1 MSEYTSAFNMK
12 LPDETDYFDIED
24 FNGNTRIIDEKLS
37 DLEEKIEDLREHV
50 TKFEQTGYPVASI
63 EQAVAD
69 WCSEHAVG
77 VQSDTIT
84 MLFSTHTITER
95 RSVVLPILGVVLL
108 FGIFSVCAELRI
120 FSTAES
126 LPHIVLRC

>member
-69 WCSEHAVG
+69 WCSEHAVSG

-84 MLFSTHTITER
+84 TIWSGTQAQYNALSSYSNSTLYVI
-95 RSVVLPILGVVLL
+95 SG
-108 FGIFSVCAELRI
+108 
-120 FSTAES
+120 
-126 LPHIVLRC
+126 